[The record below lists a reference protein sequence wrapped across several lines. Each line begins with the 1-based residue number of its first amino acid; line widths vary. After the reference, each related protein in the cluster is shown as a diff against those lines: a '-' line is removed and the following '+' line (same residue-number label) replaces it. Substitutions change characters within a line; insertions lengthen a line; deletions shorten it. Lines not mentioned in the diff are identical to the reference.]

1 MKRKGILLCLA
12 INLSGCAAFNG
23 GFDGLNGQAH
33 FHAKRQMEFCVTQ
46 CQV

>member
-23 GFDGLNGQAH
+23 GFDGLNGQSSFFMQSARWN
-33 FHAKRQMEFCVTQ
+33 FV
-46 CQV
+46 